1 MPAPA
6 YRLQRLRVDF
16 GGHTVLDVPSLEI
29 GAGRVTVVVG
39 SNGAGKTTLLRVL
52 AMLLTP
58 SAGQL
63 EFQGHR
69 VEWRERSLHPLRAE
83 VTLVAQAPL
92 LFRRSV
98 KANVAYGLRRR
109 GLEADGRVEEAL
121 SKMGLQGFGP
131 RSAWKLSGGET
142 QRVAIARA
150 LAIDPPVY
158 LLDEPAA
165 NIDRANV
172 PVVEE
177 IVRSLAARGRTVVM
191 TTHNAE
197 QAARLSDT
205 TVFLESGRIAG
216 MDGDSASIRRTS

>member
-1 MPAPA
+1 MSAPA
-6 YRLQRLRVDF
+6 YRLEQVRVDL
-16 GGHTVLDVPSLEI
+16 GGRTVLDLPAFEI
-29 GAGRVTVVVG
+29 GAARTTVIVG

-52 AMLLTP
+52 AMLLAP
-58 SAGQL
+58 SAGRL
-63 EFQGHR
+63 EFFGR
-69 VEWRERSLHPLRAE
+69 KVEWRQRLLHPLRAE

-98 KANVAYGLRRR
+98 KANLEYGLRRR
-109 GLEADGRVEEAL
+109 RIGADGRVEEAL
-121 SKMGLQGFGP
+121 SAVGLTGFTQRP
-131 RSAWKLSGGET
+131 AWKLSGGET
-142 QRVAIARA
+142 QRVALARA

-177 IVRSLAARGRTVVM
+177 LVRGLAAKGRTVVM

-197 QAARLSDT
+197 QAARLSDA
-205 TVFLESGRIAG
+205 TVFLEAGRIAAAG
-216 MDGDSASIRRTS
+216 